1 MLFRWFQTFSSGF
14 HCGEDV
20 GKKYSFKLELSRS
33 KFFTS
38 LDRCELALSRT
49 TTITRAGWAFINWLR
64 NFTTSV
70 APKFFRPNEKSSLFP
85 GEIAEIALS
94 VSSRLKTTVF
104 DLQRVNWWIMP
115 LAPPWVP
122 VDFYFTDSNIIIPH
136 SALKGATPEEMFT
149 GTWTL
154 EKIKEINER
163 ITMAK
168 LLRIES
174 NTSSRCEPCIA

>member
-1 MLFRWFQTFSSGF
+1 MTG
-14 HCGEDV
+14 GD
-20 GKKYSFKLELSRS
+20 
-33 KFFTS
+33 
-38 LDRCELALSRT
+38 
-49 TTITRAGWAFINWLR
+49 I
-64 NFTTSV
+64 
-70 APKFFRPNEKSSLFP
+70 
-85 GEIAEIALS
+85 
-94 VSSRLKTTVF
+94 
-104 DLQRVNWWIMP
+104 
-115 LAPPWVP
+115 
-122 VDFYFTDSNIIIPH
+122 